1 MRMNSLLYLLLIA
14 TLIEEILSLSSFK
27 QITFTP
33 KEFELVENLQNKLN
47 GLDNTLNNNE
57 LSEFSG
63 NAMERLSNSINSLNF
78 AEFSNNAIVNSIQ
91 HSINSLNSAEF
102 FNGNSVVT
110 LWNYFDLLCHNPTF
124 LPSFLLVSVYVTLS
138 TLDYSSTS
146 NPYSNDPIAVFDSVK
161 QANYYARRP
170 FYVLNRII
178 SLSSLSFTFGLKLL
192 IDWKTNKLEENE
204 SIRAKELLDLIP
216 KLGPTMLK
224 LGQALSIRTDILS
237 EKYALE
243 LRKLQDS
250 CPPFDNDIAKEI
262 IRKELNVNDLNEY
275 FSEFSDKPV
284 ACASIGQVYKGK
296 IKSSNQMVAIKVQR
310 PSVLNDIS
318 LDLYI
323 MSILSPIQVKIQ
335 NAVNKRATSSA
346 DIDVALSLVK
356 EWSRGFI
363 DEINYM
369 KEAKNQELFI
379 NAMISRNISAVT
391 APKVY
396 LSTKKIILTQWI
408 DGTKLDI
415 DKSADTARLCSIAIN
430 AYLTMLLDTA
440 TLHADAHTG
449 NLLRSNNDGKLYILD
464 WGMTLDI
471 PKDLQYSLLEFIA
484 HINSEDYESLP
495 QDFVNLGFSPK
506 DKLDKVKSS
515 GLTEGLSFIL
525 RQLNKGGGPKKIT
538 ERVKEEFKAKY
549 GENLSDDE
557 LRVKAREEM
566 VNKMQEQLKKE
577 GVNVNGVTAT
587 IEEMSRRNRELFKLP
602 SWILYT
608 TRAFSTLEGI
618 GLKLDEDFSILQSCY
633 PYLAARLFSDNSY
646 RSKEALKSM
655 LYAGSGSKN
664 ILSVEKYIEMQD
676 NFNKYT
682 SSIVSKDLAE
692 DALINLLLNDDS
704 AIQEILVESS
714 ASLADTFLIELYN
727 TISKSEG
734 IKILKNSLQLQ
745 KNVINAIVPQ
755 PIRNIVALPITI
767 SENFITS
774 TDILLSKT
782 ENDNNKINTM
792 KLLINSFQKKNTNNL
807 SQSNVFQTINAIDP
821 TLLRQVFQKSPVL
834 LKKFISALSK
844 NTAQRLLD
852 RSNQNS
858 DDNVKTLAQLGSRS
872 LLLLSDTVKS

>member
-1 MRMNSLLYLLLIA
+1 MISQFTAILLALLFCEVISLLP
-14 TLIEEILSLSSFK
+14 FK
-27 QITFTP
+27 QIVFTP
-33 KEFELVENLQNKLN
+33 KEFELLENLQSKLN
-47 GLDNTLNNNE
+47 NNGLSEISRYSMQGISNTLNSLDSLHFKEFLDGNNVIVSLWSYLE
-57 LSEFSG
+57 V
-63 NAMERLSNSINSLNF
+63 LSNN
-78 AEFSNNAIVNSIQ
+78 
-91 HSINSLNSAEF
+91 
-102 FNGNSVVT
+102 
-110 LWNYFDLLCHNPTF
+110 
-124 LPSFLLVSVYVTLS
+124 PSFVPLFFFITFITTLS
-138 TLDYSSTS
+138 TLDDSNTS
-146 NPYSNDPIAVFDSVK
+146 NPYTDDTIAVFDSVK
-161 QANYYARRP
+161 QSNYYARRP
-170 FYVLNRII
+170 FYVLKRML
-178 SLSSLSFTFGLKLL
+178 SLSSSSFTFGLKLL
-192 IDWKTNKLEENE
+192 IDWKSNKLEENE

-224 LGQALSIRTDILS
+224 LGQALSIRTDILP

-250 CPPFDNDIAKEI
+250 CPQFDNNIAKEI
-262 IRKELNVNDLNEY
+262 IRKELNISDLNDY
-275 FSEFSDKPV
+275 FSEFSEKPV
-284 ACASIGQVYKGK
+284 ACASIGQVYKGR

-310 PSVLNDIS
+310 PEVLNDIS

-346 DIDVALSLVK
+346 DIEVALSLVK

-363 DEINYM
+363 NEINYM

-379 NAMISRNISAVT
+379 NAMISRNLTAVT
-391 APKVY
+391 APKVF
-396 LSTKKIILTQWI
+396 LASNKIILTQWI

-415 DKSADTARLCSIAIN
+415 DKSEDTARLCSIAIN

-449 NLLRSNNDGKLYILD
+449 NLLRGNSDGKLYILD

-484 HINSEDYESLP
+484 HINSEDYEALP

-525 RQLNKGGGPKKIT
+525 RQLNKGGGPKKIG

-566 VNKMQEQLKKE
+566 VSKMQEQLKKE

-608 TRAFSTLEGI
+608 SRAFSTLEGI

-633 PYLAARLFSDNSY
+633 PYLAARLFSDNSH

-655 LYAGSGSKN
+655 LYSGNNN
-664 ILSVEKYIEMQD
+664 ILSVDKYFEMQT

-682 SSIVSKDLAE
+682 TSIVNKDLAE
-692 DALINLLLNDDS
+692 DALMNLLLNDDS

-714 ASLADTFLIELYN
+714 ASLTDSLLIELYN
-727 TISKSEG
+727 VVSKSDG
-734 IKILKNSLQLQ
+734 VKFFKNSLQMQ
-745 KNVINAIVPQ
+745 KNIIDNIAPN
-755 PIRNIVALPITI
+755 PIRNILAMPIIVSQNLI
-767 SENFITS
+767 SGA
-774 TDILLSKT
+774 DILFSKT
-782 ENDNNKINTM
+782 ENDDTKISTI
-792 KLLINSFQKKNTNNL
+792 KTLVNSFQSSNSSVT
-807 SQSNVFQTINAIDP
+807 SQRNILQTINSIDP
-821 TLLRQVFQKSPVL
+821 SLLRQVLQKSPIL
-834 LKKFISALSK
+834 ARKFISALSK

-852 RSNQNS
+852 RSDQNT
-858 DDNVKTLAQLGSRS
+858 DENVKTLAKLGSNG
-872 LLLLSDTVKS
+872 LLLLSNTVKS

>member
-1 MRMNSLLYLLLIA
+1 MISQFTALLLAVLFHKVIC
-14 TLIEEILSLSSFK
+14 LLPFK
-27 QITFTP
+27 QIVFTPIVFTP
-33 KEFELVENLQNKLN
+33 KEFELLENLQSKLN
-47 GLDNTLNNNE
+47 NNGLSQISSYSMQGMSNTLNSLDSLHFEEFLKGNNV
-57 LSEFSG
+57 
-63 NAMERLSNSINSLNF
+63 
-78 AEFSNNAIVNSIQ
+78 IVSFW
-91 HSINSLNSAEF
+91 S
-102 FNGNSVVT
+102 
-110 LWNYFDLLCHNPTF
+110 YFESLCHNATF
-124 LPSFLLVSVYVTLS
+124 LPLFFFITFITTLL
-138 TLDYSSTS
+138 TLDYSNTS
-146 NPYSNDPIAVFDSVK
+146 NPYTDDTIAVFDSVK

-170 FYVLNRII
+170 LYVLNRIL
-178 SLSSLSFTFGLKLL
+178 SLSSSTFTFGLKLL

-224 LGQALSIRTDILS
+224 LGQALSIRTDILP

-262 IRKELNVNDLNEY
+262 IRKELNVRDLNDY
-275 FSEFSDKPV
+275 FSEFSEKPV
-284 ACASIGQVYKGK
+284 ACASIGQVYKGR

-310 PSVLNDIS
+310 PDVLNDIS

-335 NAVNKRATSSA
+335 NAVNKRTTSSA
-346 DIDVALSLVK
+346 DIEVALSLVK

-363 DEINYM
+363 NEINYI

-379 NAMISRNISAVT
+379 NAMISRNLTAVT
-391 APKVY
+391 APKVF
-396 LSTKKIILTQWI
+396 LATNKIILTQWI

-608 TRAFSTLEGI
+608 SRAFSTLEGI

-633 PYLAARLFSDNSY
+633 PYLAARLFSDNSH
-646 RSKEALKSM
+646 RSKEALRSM
-655 LYAGSGSKN
+655 LYSGNNN
-664 ILSVEKYIEMQD
+664 ILSVDKYFEMQD

-682 SSIVSKDLAE
+682 TSIVSKDLAE
-692 DALINLLLNDDS
+692 DALMNLLLNDDS

-714 ASLADTFLIELYN
+714 ASLTDSLLIELYN
-727 TISKSEG
+727 SISQSEG
-734 IKILKNSLQLQ
+734 IKFFKNSLQIQ
-745 KNVINAIVPQ
+745 RNIINYIAPN
-755 PIRNIVALPITI
+755 PIRNILTVPIVVSQNLI
-767 SENFITS
+767 SGA
-774 TDILLSKT
+774 DILFSKT
-782 ENDNNKINTM
+782 ENDNSKINTM
-792 KLLINSFQKKNTNNL
+792 KKLVNSFQSSNSSLN
-807 SQSNVFQTINAIDP
+807 SQRNILQTINSIDP
-821 TLLRQVFQKSPVL
+821 YLLRQVLQKSPIL
-834 LKKFISALSK
+834 AKKFVSALSK

-852 RSNQNS
+852 RSDQNN
-858 DDNVKTLAQLGSRS
+858 DENVKTLAKLGSRS